1 MWVNPDGVVNVG
13 RAYGEHSDTY
23 ARHVRAIHQLRN
35 QYGEAWGDDET
46 GREFSKK
53 FLAGLDQLEA
63 LVGSV
68 RGTLDYTSEGL
79 TTGGRQ
85 YRAADDDART
95 AGYKMEQDF
104 SDLSVPTGTVAARV
118 TEGIPAEPMSRL
130 SRSTRPGTETQP
142 LLART
147 MSARTEAQP
156 LLARTLA
163 ADTEGQP
170 LLARTLS
177 ARTEGQPLL
186 ARTLATETEGRP
198 LLAKTARLAVADSDG
213 LPLED
218 AQLTPRISAAL
229 TPAIP
234 AISSYVAK
242 PEYTTALVDG
252 RPLPEG
258 YRLEALNPFADGTTR
273 IDASLYDAVAP
284 IGHTPVT
291 DAEGRPLDPD
301 GRQFFMVKD
310 NPQADPTASGYRPM
324 FLSFTA
330 DGSAAPLGPAY

>member
-1 MWVNPDGVVNVG
+1 MSTVRGQMWVNPDGVGNVG

-35 QYGEAWGDDET
+35 QYGEAWGDDDT

-79 TTGGRQ
+79 TTGSRQ

-95 AGYKMEQDF
+95 AGYKMERDF

-118 TEGIPAEPMSRL
+118 TESTPAESVSRL
-130 SRSTRPGTETQP
+130 TRPARSGTEAQP

-147 MSARTEAQP
+147 MTARTEAQP

-163 ADTEGQP
+163 ADTEG
-170 LLARTLS
+170 
-177 ARTEGQPLL
+177 
-186 ARTLATETEGRP
+186 RP
-198 LLAKTARLAVADSDG
+198 LLAKTARLAVAESDG
-213 LPLED
+213 LPLEP

-229 TPAIP
+229 SPAVP

-273 IDASLYDAVAP
+273 IDANLYDAVAP

-310 NPQADPTASGYRPM
+310 NPQADPTATGYRPM
-324 FLSFTA
+324 FVSFTA
-330 DGSAAPLGPAY
+330 DGSAAPLGTAY

>member
-1 MWVNPDGVVNVG
+1 MSTARGQMWVNPDGVVNVG

-104 SDLSVPTGTVAARV
+104 SDLSVPTGTVATARV
-118 TEGIPAEPMSRL
+118 TEGTPAEPMSRL
-130 SRSTRPGTETQP
+130 TRSTRPATEAQP

-163 ADTEGQP
+163 
-170 LLARTLS
+170 
-177 ARTEGQPLL
+177 
-186 ARTLATETEGRP
+186 TETEGRP
-198 LLAKTARLAVADSDG
+198 PLAKTARLAVADSDG

-258 YRLEALNPFADGTTR
+258 YRLEALNPFANGTTR

-291 DAEGRPLDPD
+291 NAEGRPLDPD

-310 NPQADPTASGYRPM
+310 NPHADPTASGYRPM